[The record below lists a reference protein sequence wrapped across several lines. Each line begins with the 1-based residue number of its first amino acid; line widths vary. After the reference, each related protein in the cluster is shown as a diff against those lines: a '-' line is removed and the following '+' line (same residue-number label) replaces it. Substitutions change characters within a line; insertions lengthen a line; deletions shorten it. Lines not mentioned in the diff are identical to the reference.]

1 MSIKGT
7 AALETEISG
16 QVDASFCEQCG
27 ILIVLSGNVDVLSGN
42 AVYLRQLHESDKQ
55 SSSPIKRMV
64 KIFCAP
70 NLSFTS
76 GVTSKGIMDSGFISS
91 MSRLSNLSSFELG

>member
-1 MSIKGT
+1 M
-7 AALETEISG
+7 ETEISG

-27 ILIVLSGNVDVLSGN
+27 ILIVLSGNMDVLSGN

-55 SSSPIKRMV
+55 SRGHSKGKV

-70 NLSFTS
+70 NLSFAS
-76 GVTSKGIMDSGFISS
+76 GVTSKGIMDSGLISS
-91 MSRLSNLSSFELG
+91 MSRLSNLSCFAPGRMQVLY